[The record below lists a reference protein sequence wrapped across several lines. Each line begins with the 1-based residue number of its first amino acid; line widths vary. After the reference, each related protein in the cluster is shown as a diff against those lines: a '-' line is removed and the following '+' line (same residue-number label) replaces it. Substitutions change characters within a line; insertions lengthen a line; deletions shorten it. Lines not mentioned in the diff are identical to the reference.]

1 MVAEFNLKEPDS
13 TRRSAPSGAG
23 RRFKLDFGFSE
34 EQEMLRD
41 AAKRFLTDNCST
53 KFVRQVMASETA
65 HDTGFWDKL
74 VGLGWPG
81 LLIPEDFGGQGGTF
95 LDITVIAEE
104 AGKALVPGPFFA
116 AAMLGAPALIEGG
129 SDAQKKEFL
138 PKIAEG
144 KFIPTVAI
152 AEASGRFDAGGIEL
166 AATKKGSGYAL
177 TGEKFFVPDAH
188 VADAIIVAARTG
200 KGTGE
205 EGITLLCVPAN
216 EKGITVT
223 QLKTVDMTRRLCHVK
238 FDNVNATELI
248 GKDGAGWPILRRTL
262 DIATAGLS
270 AEIVGTAQKALDIA
284 VEYAKTRVQ
293 FGKPI
298 GSFQAVKHK
307 CVDMMVAVEN
317 ARSLTYYACWTVDE
331 RVAEAASAIPMA
343 KAYASDMGKNV
354 TSEAIQVHGGIG
366 FTWEHDMHLYH
377 RRALAGEAN
386 FGNAP
391 IHRETVAKSLLS

>member
-1 MVAEFNLKEPDS
+1 M
-13 TRRSAPSGAG
+13 
-23 RRFKLDFGFSE
+23 DFGFSE

-41 AAKRFLTDNCST
+41 AAKRFLADNCST
-53 KFVRQVMASETA
+53 KYVRQMMADATA
-65 HDTGFWDKL
+65 HDPAFWQKL
-74 VGLGWPG
+74 VGQGWPG
-81 LLIPEDFGGQGGTF
+81 LLIPEQYGGTNGTF
-95 LDITVIAEE
+95 LDMTVIVEE
-104 AGKALVPGPFFA
+104 MGKALLPGPFFA
-116 AAMLGAPALIEGG
+116 TALLGAPAFIEGA
-129 SDAQKKEFL
+129 SDALKAEFL
-138 PKIAEG
+138 PQIAAG

-152 AEASGRFDAGGIEL
+152 AEAAGRFDAGGIEL
-166 AATKKGSGYAL
+166 AAVKKGSGYML

-200 KGTGE
+200 GSGE
-205 EGITLLCVPAN
+205 NGITLLCVPAK

-223 QLKTVDMTRRLCHVK
+223 QLKTVDMTRRMCHIK
-238 FDNVNATELI
+238 FDNVQADTII
-248 GKDGAGWPILRRTL
+248 GAADSGWPVLRRVL
-262 DIATAGLS
+262 DVATAALS
-270 AEIVGTAQKALDIA
+270 TEIVGTAQKALDIA

-298 GSFQAVKHK
+298 GAFQAVKHK

-317 ARSLTYYACWTVDE
+317 SRSLTYYAAWTVDE
-331 RVAEAASAIPMA
+331 RVPEAATAVPMA

-386 FGNAP
+386 LGNAP
-391 IHRETVAKSLLS
+391 IHRETVARSLLS